1 MKSQVLTGLSPTL
14 ETETLKRGCVMAT
27 RRIVCCVDFSENAG
41 AAFEASLELAA
52 KFEAKLYVIHVLGP
66 AVNPLLPE
74 ADWILPEEPKKALII
89 QIEEKM
95 QEEYGSKVEEK
106 IEYEFLVLDGHV
118 SSEIIRF
125 IEEKDVDLAVLG
137 SYGASGMGLVLF
149 GSVAN
154 RIAHKAPCSVMIVR
168 TKGHVT

>member
-1 MKSQVLTGLSPTL
+1 MA
-14 ETETLKRGCVMAT
+14 LKRIACF
-27 RRIVCCVDFSENAG
+27 VDFSENAG
-41 AAFEASLELAA
+41 AAFETSRDLTA
-52 KFEAKLYVIHVLGP
+52 KFRAKLYVVHVLPP

-74 ADWILPEEPKKALII
+74 ANWIMPEEPKKALII
-89 QIEEKM
+89 KIEEKM
-95 QEEYGSKVEEK
+95 QEVYGSKVEENLDC
-106 IEYEFLVLDGHV
+106 EFLVLDGHV

-125 IEEKDVDLAVLG
+125 LEEKDIDLAVLG

-168 TKGHVT
+168 PKGQVP